1 MNKPIGRSKFLSWY
15 IGAAIIFAGVL
26 YLAEKLIA
34 TPAPTFLEFGVLIVI
49 PLVYLTL
56 MYLTLKSQD

>member
-1 MNKPIGRSKFLSWY
+1 MSKPIRRSKFLSWY
-15 IGAAIIFAGVL
+15 IGAAIILAGVL
-26 YLAEKLIA
+26 YLADELTA